1 MKKIELL
8 DTTLREGEQSA
19 NVSFTVDQKI
29 EILKSLDEFG
39 VEFIEIGHPIV
50 SPDVHD
56 AVQKISQ
63 IETKASKLIHSR
75 AMKDDIDL
83 AHSFNIEWIGIFFG
97 TSDLSLKYKFGIDR
111 TEAIKKI
118 IDSVKYAKDKGMKL
132 RFTAEDATRTNIDY
146 LIEVAQAVSD
156 AGADRF
162 SIADTVG
169 ILTPEKTTNLVS
181 KIVENITVPVHIHC
195 HNDFGL
201 AVANSVSALLSG
213 AQVADVTINGIGERS
228 GITSL
233 AEIALLLKTQYNF
246 ENNWDLSKIYK
257 LSKKVERMSGIFN
270 SENKPIV
277 GINAFTHKAGLHSRA
292 VIKDPRTYE
301 AFDPIVALDHVKNG
315 KNVFIDYTAEW

>member
-63 IETKASKLIHSR
+63 IETKANKLIHSR
-75 AMKDDIDL
+75 AMKEDIDL
-83 AHSFNIEWIGIFFG
+83 AHSFDIEWIGIFFG
-97 TSDLSLKYKFGIDR
+97 TSDLSLKYKFGINKS
-111 TEAIKKI
+111 EAIKKI
-118 IDSVKYAKDKGMKL
+118 IDSVKYAKDKGIKL
-132 RFTAEDATRTNIDY
+132 RFTAEDATRTNLDY
-146 LIEVAQAVSD
+146 LIEVAQSVSD

-181 KIVENITVPVHIHC
+181 KIVENIDIPVHIHC

-201 AVANSVSALLSG
+201 AVANSVSGLLSG

-228 GITSL
+228 GIASL

-257 LSKKVERMSGIFN
+257 L
-270 SENKPIV
+270 
-277 GINAFTHKAGLHSRA
+277 
-292 VIKDPRTYE
+292 
-301 AFDPIVALDHVKNG
+301 
-315 KNVFIDYTAEW
+315 